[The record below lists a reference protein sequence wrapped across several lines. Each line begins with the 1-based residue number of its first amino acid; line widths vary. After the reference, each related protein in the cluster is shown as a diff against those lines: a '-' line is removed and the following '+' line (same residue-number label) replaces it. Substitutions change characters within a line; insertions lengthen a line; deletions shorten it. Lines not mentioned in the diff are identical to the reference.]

1 MFLQWVV
8 QSCRPPAC
16 SWCRAAVRTAWCLV
30 LPSAEP
36 LQLAQIMR
44 TQVKVGIDNN
54 AKVALIAA
62 VKPDAKWGGCCV
74 SHVPFQVSR
83 SAELCVLVFRTVL
96 ELLTTVSCLCI
107 NHSISIR
114 PGPLQPASTILRP
127 SASNDEGMQPQLPLM
142 KIIIKT
148 THNCSFIN
156 LVLTGFVIWSSWKV
170 THSLSVRKLFYLPF
184 LAWKLQ
190 SADDESYKSSRWE
203 VNLPIGGI

>member
-8 QSCRPPAC
+8 QSCRPPVC
-16 SWCRAAVRTAWCLV
+16 SWYGAAVWTAWCLHF
-30 LPSAEP
+30 PSAEP
-36 LQLAQIMR
+36 LQHRLWER
-44 TQVKVGIDNN
+44 RLKLGWRIDNN
-54 AKVALIAA
+54 AMVALIAA

-156 LVLTGFVIWSSWKV
+156 LVLTGFVIWS
-170 THSLSVRKLFYLPF
+170 
-184 LAWKLQ
+184 
-190 SADDESYKSSRWE
+190 
-203 VNLPIGGI
+203 